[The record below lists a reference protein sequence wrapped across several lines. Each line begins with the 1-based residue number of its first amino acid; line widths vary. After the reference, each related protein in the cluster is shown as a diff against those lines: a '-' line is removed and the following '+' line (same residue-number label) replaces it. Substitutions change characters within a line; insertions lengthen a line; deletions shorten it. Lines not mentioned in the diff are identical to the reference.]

1 MSQPAPVETPRA
13 AIRRDWRYYTGLS
26 FLGLAMVMPIL
37 GLLVLPLDL
46 STKVKA
52 VILGA
57 LSIGGPEVALVIA
70 AAFLGKDTLAI
81 FTGRIFSA
89 LRRLLPTRPTSKA
102 RYYSCVTI
110 MMAVYLGWYVYGYF
124 GDFLPEELTS
134 QSALVVG
141 DLAFVTA
148 FLAAGPEF
156 WEKIGRI
163 FRWEGRLQE
172 EG

>member
-1 MSQPAPVETPRA
+1 MSQPAPEEGAQPV
-13 AIRRDWRYYTGLS
+13 IRRDWRYYTGLT
-26 FLGLAMVMPIL
+26 FLGLAMVMPIF
-37 GLLVLPLDL
+37 GVLVLPLDL
-46 STKVKA
+46 STGIKA
-52 VILGA
+52 AILGA

-70 AAFLGKDTLAI
+70 AAFLGKDTLGL
-81 FTGRIFSA
+81 FTSRVFSA
-89 LRRLLPTRPTSKA
+89 LRKLLPTRPTSKA
-102 RYYSCVTI
+102 RYYTCVTI
-110 MMAVYLGWYVYGYF
+110 MMATYLGWYVYGYF

-134 QSALVVG
+134 QTALVVG
-141 DLAFVTA
+141 DLAFVAA